1 MPSSAGVHLSSPH
14 INQPVVLIY
23 YKQGTGTNISLLKS
37 QPRREWELIFKKM
50 ALGEDEGEQGRRKM
64 AALLEL
70 LAARAGPP
78 LLKKKKRLLSQM
90 YFVIIV
96 FERKK
101 FCLFI
106 HK

>member
-1 MPSSAGVHLSSPH
+1 MV
-14 INQPVVLIY
+14 
-23 YKQGTGTNISLLKS
+23 
-37 QPRREWELIFKKM
+37 
-50 ALGEDEGEQGRRKM
+50 LGEDEGEQGRRKM

-78 LLKKKKRLLSQM
+78 SLKKKRLLSQM

-106 HK
+106 HKYVLKGQKDQGTEGAHRSMRLAAC